1 MGILWRGDVSGYQ
14 IHLPVRKDRQIYLRS
29 QKMILS
35 SWALQEMLGICV
47 VGFSQK
53 ERAIGPQKVVG
64 VIQVGT
70 LPALGSMASS
80 FLDSV
85 GQSILG
91 CVGWAILGCGWV
103 ELGKC
108 GSGSSSN
115 LNFYF

>member
-1 MGILWRGDVSGYQ
+1 MSGYQ
-14 IHLPVRKDRQIYLRS
+14 IHLPVRKDRRIYLRS

-35 SWALQEMLGICV
+35 SWALREMLGICV

-53 ERAIGPQKVVG
+53 ERAIGPRKVVG

-70 LPALGSMASS
+70 LPALESMASS

-91 CVGWAILGCGWV
+91 CGWV
-103 ELGKC
+103 ELREC
-108 GSGSSSN
+108 GAGSSSN